1 MQSQSNTRFQI
12 DDFIIY
18 GSSGVCVVKDIC
30 VPLIYDIDTTEKYYI
45 LEPVYMKGSTIYSPV
60 DNSTTVM
67 RKIITNEEAQELIN
81 QIPFVE
87 PYWNINDKKREVQY
101 KTAIRTYDC
110 YEWIRIIKTL
120 YQRKQELSEQKK
132 RLGQIDERY
141 LHMAEDLLYAELSIS
156 LEMTREQ
163 VESYIADIVSQHE
176 REECQ

>member
-1 MQSQSNTRFQI
+1 MQNQINTKFQI

-30 VPLIYDIDTTEKYYI
+30 VPHIYDIDTTEKYYI
-45 LEPVYMKGSTIYSPV
+45 LEPVYLKGSTIYSPV

-67 RKIITNEEAQELIN
+67 RKILTEEEAQELIR
-81 QIPFVE
+81 QIPNIE
-87 PYWNINDKKREVQY
+87 PYWNINDKKREDQY

-110 YEWIRIIKTL
+110 REWIRIIKTL

-132 RLGQIDERY
+132 RLGQIDERF
-141 LHMAEDLLYAELSIS
+141 LHMAEDLLYAELSIP

-163 VESYIADIVSQHE
+163 VESYIADIIYQQESE
-176 REECQ
+176 GCQ